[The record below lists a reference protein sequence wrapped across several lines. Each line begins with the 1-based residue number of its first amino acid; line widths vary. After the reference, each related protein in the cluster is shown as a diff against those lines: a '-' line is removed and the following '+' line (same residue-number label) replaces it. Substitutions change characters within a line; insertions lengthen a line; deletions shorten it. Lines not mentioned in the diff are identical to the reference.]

1 MQMVLTSEAEAQLRE
16 ILAKRDAEQSF
27 VRVAAQPA
35 CGCGRMGYTMG
46 LEEAPAGED
55 EVVEAG
61 GLRFVVDAASKQYVD
76 GAEIGYNTELVG
88 GGFTIES
95 PNAPA
100 GCGCGGGHH

>member
-16 ILAKRDAEQSF
+16 ILVKRSAEQNF

-35 CGCGRMGYTMG
+35 CGCGRVGYTMG
-46 LEEAPAGED
+46 LEEGPAAED

-61 GLRFVVDAASKQYVD
+61 GLRFVVDAASKAYVD
-76 GAEIGYNTELVG
+76 GAEIGYNNEMVG
-88 GGFTIES
+88 GGFTIDN

-100 GCGCGGGHH
+100 GCGCGGH